1 MSPAT
6 VRNLTVADK
15 ESLHRYLLGNS
26 LFRDLPEDALQEV
39 VGFSRVRRVRDRAL
53 IHSRGDIPDG
63 MYSIISGTVR
73 ATLSSGEGREA
84 LLAVMEAGSWFG
96 ESSLF
101 DGLPR
106 AYDAVAQG
114 ECELLYIP
122 RVGLEDLLE
131 RRPHIYRNIVRL
143 LCQRIRLSLVLLET
157 NALLPLEGRLAQRLL
172 LLAQTE
178 EQLINPDIRLSQEDL
193 SQMLGITRQSISRVF
208 KLWENEGLIA
218 RHYRGVRV
226 LDFPALR
233 LKAAEG

>member
-1 MSPAT
+1 M
-6 VRNLTVADK
+6 RQ
-15 ESLHRYLLGNS
+15 YLLGNS

-39 VGFSRVRRVRDRAL
+39 VDFSRVRRVQDRTL
-53 IHSRGDIPDG
+53 IHARGDTPDG
-63 MYSIISGTVR
+63 MFSIISGCVR

-84 LLAVMEAGSWFG
+84 LLAVMEAGAWFG

-106 AYDAVAQG
+106 AYNAIAQG
-114 ECELLYIP
+114 DCELLYVP
-122 RVGLEDLLE
+122 KAGMESLLE

-172 LLAQTE
+172 LLTHTE
-178 EQLINPDIRLSQEDL
+178 DLQINPDVRLSQEDL
-193 SQMLGITRQSISRVF
+193 SQMLGMTRQSISRVL
-208 KLWENEGLIA
+208 KLWENEGLIE
-218 RHYRGVRV
+218 RHYRGVRI

-233 LKAAEG
+233 LKAAED